1 MEKVIIRI
9 AKCCVISDIA
19 AIYLFVNGEELKINI
34 GSDGEHH
41 IYVCLYEYKETVKYN
56 ERTIKSLTAGFCE
69 KKLHKLAYRVEF
81 ADYDCEKNKKTL
93 VFESYNP
100 PADLEIYYAKS
111 DIYSETESVG
121 VYIFLNENAFRK
133 AKSDLDEDSFWWY
146 QKEK

>member
-1 MEKVIIRI
+1 MQITKERKKELTNMYLDLHRQLNDCVDNHDSAYKVQFYL
-9 AKCCVISDIA
+9 SD
-19 AIYLFVNGEELKINI
+19 L
-34 GSDGEHH
+34 
-41 IYVCLYEYKETVKYN
+41 
-56 ERTIKSLTAGFCE
+56 
-69 KKLHKLAYRVEF
+69 LHKLAYRVEF